1 MRNREIIES
10 SGVLH
15 VFDVK
20 TRESLGRLGESIKF
34 PPEQTAVRMADR
46 FRFFQRKRH
55 KNINP

>member
-10 SGVLH
+10 SGVSY
-15 VFDVK
+15 VFDVRI
-20 TRESLGRLGESIKF
+20 REPLGRLGESIKS
-34 PPEQTAVRMADR
+34 PLEQTAVRMADR